1 MPKMIE
7 ISAAEYE
14 RLNDCIR
21 EDGLRIAALIE
32 ENKALH
38 QDAKHL
44 RENIVKL
51 RRRYPEGFEVARSI
65 GKGEGTVMGDL
76 IDRDAL
82 GVGPANPEVFKNTAY
97 ADGWNAL
104 LRIINQAPVV
114 DAAQVVRCKCC
125 VYGEQYKRMDG
136 ENGYYCKH
144 QENTFEYLQNQKK
157 FTPIKGKNDFC
168 SLGKQRKDDK

>member
-14 RLNDCIR
+14 RLQDCIR
-21 EDGLRIAALIE
+21 EDGMRIAALIE

-51 RRRYPEGFEVARSI
+51 RRRYPEGFEVERSI
-65 GKGEGTVMGDL
+65 GKGVGTVMGDL

-104 LRIINQAPVV
+104 LRIINQAPAV
-114 DAAQVVRCKCC
+114 DAAPVVHGQWI
-125 VYGEQYKRMDG
+125 GEADGYADG
-136 ENGYYCKH
+136 ELVYDVWNCLKCDYC
-144 QENTFEYLQNQKK
+144 
-157 FTPIKGKNDFC
+157 I
-168 SLGKQRKDDK
+168 DDGTDNPELLPNYCPNCGAKMDEEGDAE